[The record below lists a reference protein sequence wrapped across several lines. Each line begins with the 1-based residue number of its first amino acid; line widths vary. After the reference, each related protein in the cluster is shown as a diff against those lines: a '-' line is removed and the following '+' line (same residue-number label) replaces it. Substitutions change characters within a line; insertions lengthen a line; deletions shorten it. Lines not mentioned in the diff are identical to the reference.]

1 MHEKVFI
8 YGESGHFWCYL
19 YIYTQFFLVI
29 AYIKRNRSKIKLHIC
44 ISICTLIK
52 SLCFQFQH
60 QKGFGQISEQIYNGL
75 FNSLK
80 EIHYLHLKSKLVKLH
95 CTCMYAGA
103 RRQFCFGIQNFYQR
117 MKNFSMKTFIW
128 NSDWLL
134 IKWLGQNWSSLL

>member
-1 MHEKVFI
+1 MLSIHI
-8 YGESGHFWCYL
+8 YPIFSGHCLHKKKSFKNKTT
-19 YIYTQFFLVI
+19 YTTV
-29 AYIKRNRSKIKLHIC
+29 C
-44 ISICTLIK
+44 ISLCTLIK

-134 IKWLGQNWSSLL
+134 IK